1 MGFRP
6 SAGRWLLDEAWAR
19 VGWHC
24 SVVMH
29 SVGVYE
35 VNGVSAE
42 SVRVVVSGYG
52 LVAHRGKG

>member
-1 MGFRP
+1 MSVGGWP
-6 SAGRWLLDEAWAR
+6 LAEAWER

-24 SVVMH
+24 SIVMH

-42 SVRVVVSGYG
+42 SV
-52 LVAHRGKG
+52 